1 METETG
7 IHAVTGAFGYSG
19 KYIPK
24 RLLERKT
31 TVITL
36 TNSLHRDNPFHEPIR
51 AYPFHFDEP
60 EKLRSVLEGVDVLYN
75 TYWVRFNY
83 KTFGHSLAVEN
94 TRKLLSTAKQ
104 AEVRRIVHI
113 SITNPSEDSPFEY
126 FAKKAALE
134 REIKE
139 SGLSY
144 AILRPTVLFGK
155 EDILINNIAW
165 TLRKFPIF
173 CLFGDGKYLIQP
185 VHVDDVA
192 KLAVEEGL
200 KDENVILN
208 AVGPETFTFRELV
221 ETIGRIIGKSRL
233 IVSIP
238 PRWTYLVG
246 VMIGKFTRDVMI
258 TWPEVQALMANLL
271 YVQTPPTCDTKLT
284 DWVHAYGR
292 FLGQQYAN
300 ELERR
305 KVKNNPSEGFRKG

>member
-1 METETG
+1 MESKTG
-7 IHAVTGAFGYSG
+7 LHAVTGAFGYSG
-19 KYIPK
+19 KYIAK
-24 RLLERKT
+24 RLIDSGKP
-31 TVITL
+31 VITL
-36 TNSLHRDNPFHEPIR
+36 TNSLHRDNPFREPIM

-60 EKLRSVLEGVDVLYN
+60 EKLRRVLEGVEVLYN

-94 TRKLLSTAKQ
+94 TRNLLSAAKR
-104 AEVRRIVHI
+104 AGVRRIVHI

-126 FAKKAALE
+126 FAQKALLE
-134 REIKE
+134 REIQE

-144 AILRPTVLFGK
+144 AILRPTLLFGK

-165 TLRKFPIF
+165 TLRKFPVF
-173 CLFGDGKYLIQP
+173 GLFGDGKYLLQP
-185 VHVDDVA
+185 VYVDDLA
-192 KLAVEEGL
+192 QLAVEEGL

-208 AVGPETFTFRELV
+208 AVGPETFTFRKLV
-221 ETIGRIIGKSRL
+221 ETIGRIIEKPRM
-233 IVSIP
+233 IVPLP

-271 YVQTPPTCDTKLT
+271 YVKTPPTCNTKLT
-284 DWVHAYGR
+284 DWAHAYGR

-305 KVKNNPSEGFRKG
+305 KV